1 MSGKGRGWHGQTAR
15 HRAAARGIK
24 TTLEAK
30 IKPTPGDEEL
40 LAKELVLLQKFH
52 PDWDI
57 SVVPVEAMQKSRFN
71 EFGDAID
78 GSGRHVT
85 EFENADLSNDE
96 LVQKYNAF
104 REAHDIEMLRIVGRE
119 LEERGVFGQP
129 KD

>member
-1 MSGKGRGWHGQTAR
+1 MSRKGRGWHGESAR
-15 HRAAARGIK
+15 HSAAARGAVVQR
-24 TTLEAK
+24 L
-30 IKPTPGDEEL
+30 TPEEIYQRYQ
-40 LAKELVLLQKFH
+40 LAF
-52 PDWDI
+52 PR
-57 SVVPVEAMQKSRFN
+57 SRKSRFN
-71 EFGDAID
+71 EFGDATD

-129 KD
+129 ND